1 MTSCEINRQNIEYWQ
16 NIANIVICSITTLN
30 LLWTC
35 ITGTFHTFSLPFIL
49 THFVVDI
56 VFATPII
63 KFHHVLGIL
72 CFAVKYGCAMKP
84 EDDWHI
90 LKNLYKTE
98 ISTFFYVFKLWT
110 PKSATVLYWTNSALF
125 AATFFKFR
133 IYDFYNQ
140 IIANPTHYELMEKY
154 IANSWV
160 KAVGLYTSTY
170 GLYALNMYWVVHI
183 FRQAYKSAIKTLVTA
198 KNALLIE
205 HHAIALIQFAG
216 MFAVCYVYSSSP
228 NKSNIFDMLG
238 IAIASS
244 ISCQYHS
251 AVIKHYRL
259 LDKIDYVAP
268 ELFEHFMMNQFATH
282 FKSFLCAA
290 SAIYF
295 VEDYRPIILFSAG
308 LHLCAYFATTY
319 RLHDMKRDGMEIMQY
334 PHTEAYER
342 ITKTLTIV
350 NYAVSLFDVMIVI
363 AHSSDPVASIHLLN
377 STYLCG
383 LLIAI
388 TPFYNLNPVAIQ
400 LCMLAQ
406 NIYLSQC
413 NLRYSFDGLTDESN
427 TVMQIVV

>member
-1 MTSCEINRQNIEYWQ
+1 
-16 NIANIVICSITTLN
+16 
-30 LLWTC
+30 
-35 ITGTFHTFSLPFIL
+35 
-49 THFVVDI
+49 
-56 VFATPII
+56 
-63 KFHHVLGIL
+63 
-72 CFAVKYGCAMKP
+72 MKP

-133 IYDFYNQ
+133 IYDYYKNL
-140 IIANPTHYELMEKY
+140 IANPTHYELMKKY
-154 IANSWV
+154 IADSWV
-160 KAVGLYTSTY
+160 KTAGLRASTH
-170 GLYALNMYWVVHI
+170 GLYALNMYWFVYI
-183 FRQAYKSAIKTLVTA
+183 CKQTYKVAIKTLVTA

-238 IAIASS
+238 ITIAGS
-244 ISCQYHS
+244 ISCHYHS

-259 LDKIDYVAP
+259 LDKVDYASP
-268 ELFEHFMMNQFATH
+268 ELFETFMMDQFATH

-295 VEDYRPIILFSAG
+295 VEDYRPILLFSGG
-308 LHLCAYFATTY
+308 LHLCVYFATTY
-319 RLHDMKRDGMEIMQY
+319 QLHGMKRTSGEIMQY

-350 NYAVSLFDVMIVI
+350 NYATSLFDVMIVI
-363 AHSSDPVASIHLLN
+363 AHSSDPLASIHLLN

-388 TPFYNLNPVAIQ
+388 TPFYNLNPVAIH

-406 NIYLSQC
+406 NIYLSRC
-413 NLRYSFDGLTDESN
+413 NLRYELDGFTEESN
-427 TVMQIVV
+427 GIVQIVV